1 MTGAGKTHTMLG
13 DVESVASSDSRHQ
26 PGLSVLAVRR
36 IFELL
41 RERSVMAANAGLR
54 ISYLEIY
61 NE

>member
-1 MTGAGKTHTMLG
+1 MLG
-13 DVESVASSDSRHQ
+13 DVESVASSESHHA

-41 RERSVMAANAGLR
+41 RERSGMAANAGLR